1 MGRRMIIKLNKKK
14 FISLLIICLSFVFP
28 INTFAQSF
36 IDDASEYTVRFRV
49 LVEHPFVEDTNDD
62 DVIKSWLGAGF
73 VVDKSLGLIVTN
85 AHVSGVGNTFIKIA
99 FKGERFIKSQLMY
112 VDPELDMLINQRQ
125 F

>member
-1 MGRRMIIKLNKKK
+1 MIIKLNKKK

-62 DVIKSWLGAGF
+62 DVIKSWLE
-73 VVDKSLGLIVTN
+73 
-85 AHVSGVGNTFIKIA
+85 
-99 FKGERFIKSQLMY
+99 FKL
-112 VDPELDMLINQRQ
+112 
-125 F
+125 